1 MKMKR
6 ILSCLLLLSL
16 LATLSC
22 GLSGC
27 GQETDYLYI
36 YNWGEYM
43 PLGGLDEDGEPIPHI
58 PELFEQYYE
67 EVTGRRLEVV
77 YSIFASNEEMYAKLK
92 NGASKIDLVIPS
104 DYMVERLISE
114 GRLAELNFDNIP
126 NIGNIADRFRAPDYD
141 PSGAYSVPYTYGLVG
156 LIYNKTMV
164 DPADFEGEVSW
175 RILWDEKY
183 SGNLL
188 TFNNARDAFGIAQY
202 ILSYEN
208 GKTAED
214 DNYINTSDPTRW
226 DEALAMLE
234 KQKPIVQAYVMD
246 EVFNKMESG
255 AAAMAPYYAGDF
267 YTMQE
272 INPDLELVY
281 PKEGTNI
288 FVDAFCIPKNTPDD
302 RKEIAE
308 MFINFARDTSVTIGG
323 EEYNIAEDIA
333 EYICYATPNEAV
345 TTHTW
350 DEEGEDGYD
359 FIDED
364 GVLDSVLYPDLDGY
378 NTYYFRNLPT
388 DALEYQNSLWEKLKI
403 GGGGDTGIYIATG
416 AILAGVIGLI
426 VFNYVKKKRHEK
438 YY

>member
-6 ILSCLLLLSL
+6 ILSCLLLLSA
-16 LATLSC
+16 LATLAV

-43 PLGGLDEDGEPIPHI
+43 PLGGDDSIDVPD
-58 PELFEQYYE
+58 LFEQYYE

-92 NGASKIDLVIPS
+92 NGASKIDLIIPS

-114 GRLAELNFDNIP
+114 GQLAELNFDNIP
-126 NIGNIADRFRAPDYD
+126 NIENIADRYRAPDYD
-141 PSGAYSVPYTYGLVG
+141 ESGAYSVPYTYGLVG
-156 LIYNKTMV
+156 LIYNTAMV

-208 GKTAED
+208 GATAEN
-214 DNYINTSDPTRW
+214 DNYINTTDPTRW
-226 DEALAMLE
+226 DAALEML
-234 KQKPIVQAYVMD
+234 KVQKPIVQAYVMD

-255 AAAMAPYYAGDF
+255 AAALAPYYAGDF

-272 INPDLELVY
+272 INEDLELVY

-288 FVDAFCIPKNTPDD
+288 FVDAFCIPKDTPDD
-302 RKEIAE
+302 RKAIAE
-308 MFINFARDTSVTIGG
+308 MFINFALGTSVTIGG
-323 EEYNIAEDIA
+323 EEYNIAKDIA
-333 EYICYATPNEAV
+333 EYICYASPNEAV
-345 TTHTW
+345 FS
-350 DEEGEDGYD
+350 DEEYEYYG
-359 FIDED
+359 DE
-364 GVLDSVLYPDLDGY
+364 VLYPDLDGY
-378 NTYYFRNLPT
+378 NTYYFRNLPAE
-388 DALEYQNSLWEKLKI
+388 ALEYQNSLWEKLKI
-403 GGGGDTGIYIATG
+403 GGGGDTGLYIATG
-416 AILAGVIGLI
+416 AIRLGVAGLI
-426 VFNYVKKKRHEK
+426 VYNYVKKKKHER

>member
-6 ILSCLLLLSL
+6 ILSCLLLFSL
-16 LATLSC
+16 LATLSV
-22 GLSGC
+22 GLTGC
-27 GQETDYLYI
+27 GRETDYLYI

-43 PLGGLDEDGEPIPHI
+43 PLGGDDSIDVPD
-58 PELFEQYYE
+58 LFEQYYE
-67 EVTGRRLEVV
+67 EVTGRHLEVV

-92 NGASKIDLVIPS
+92 NGASKIDLIIPS

-114 GRLAELNFDNIP
+114 QQLAPLNFDNIP
-126 NIGNIADRFRAPDYD
+126 NIKNIADRFRAPDYD
-141 PSGAYSVPYTYGLVG
+141 PSGTYSVPYTYGLVG

-164 DPADFEGEVSW
+164 NPADFEGDVSW
-175 RILWDEKY
+175 RILWDERY

-208 GKTAED
+208 GKTAEN
-214 DNYINTSDPTRW
+214 DNYINTSDPSRW
-226 DEALAMLE
+226 DAALAMLE

-281 PKEGTNI
+281 PKEGTNV

-308 MFINFARDTSVTIGG
+308 MFINFVLGTSVTIDG
-323 EEYNIAEDIA
+323 EEYNIAKDIA

-345 TTHTW
+345 SS
-350 DEEGEDGYD
+350 DEEYEYYG
-359 FIDED
+359 DE
-364 GVLDSVLYPDLDGY
+364 VLYPDIEGY

-388 DALEYQNSLWEKLKI
+388 DALEYQNALWEKLKI

-416 AILAGVIGLI
+416 AILLGVAGLI
-426 VFNYVKKKRHEK
+426 VLNYVKKKKHAR

>member
-6 ILSCLLLLSL
+6 IFSLLLLLSL
-16 LATLSC
+16 LATLSV

-27 GQETDYLYI
+27 GRQTDYLYI

-43 PLGGLDEDGEPIPHI
+43 PLGGDDSNDIPA
-58 PELFEQYYE
+58 LFEAYYE
-67 EVTGRRLEVV
+67 QKTGRRLEVV
-77 YSIFASNEEMYAKLK
+77 YSIFASNEEMYAKLR
-92 NGASKIDLVIPS
+92 NGASKIDLIIPS
-104 DYMVERLISE
+104 DYMVERLIAE
-114 GRLAELNFDNIP
+114 GRLAKLDFDNIP
-126 NIGNIADRFRAPDYD
+126 NIGNISDAFRSPDYD
-141 PSGAYSVPYTYGLVG
+141 LTGEYSVPYTYGLVG

-183 SGNLL
+183 SGNIL

-208 GKTAED
+208 GHTAED
-214 DNYINTSDPTRW
+214 DNYINTSDTARW
-226 DEALAMLE
+226 DAALAMLQE
-234 KQKPIVQAYVMD
+234 QKPIVQAYVMD

-288 FVDAFCIPKNTPDD
+288 FVDAFCIPKDTPPE
-302 RKEIAE
+302 RKAIAE
-308 MFINFARDTSVTIGG
+308 MFINFALDTAVTIGD

-350 DEEGEDGYD
+350 DEDGEDGYD

-364 GVLDSVLYPDLDGY
+364 GNLDAVLYPELEGY
-378 NTYYFRNLPT
+378 NTYYFRNLPA

-416 AILAGVIGLI
+416 AILLGVIGLV
-426 VFNYVKKKRHEK
+426 VFLCVKKKRHAK